1 MTALEFRINGVGEE
15 AGSKRAF
22 TPKGWTR
29 PVITDANKNLKGWQQ
44 LVRDAAN
51 QAIAG
56 LPPVEQSVLLGAV
69 RLTVAFY
76 LPRPKSLARSVH
88 SHIKKPDLDK
98 CVRAIQ
104 DALSKIVYRDDAQI
118 VELLAAKLYAEAAE
132 VPHVD
137 VRVERCDGLAPAFW
151 DVPLPFF
158 GTEGRR

>member
-1 MTALEFRINGVGEE
+1 T
-15 AGSKRAF
+15 
-22 TPKGWTR
+22 
-29 PVITDANKNLKGWQQ
+29 VIL
-44 LVRDAAN
+44 
-51 QAIAG
+51 
-56 LPPVEQSVLLGAV
+56 SAV

-104 DALSKIVYRDDAQI
+104 DALAKIVYRDDAQI
-118 VELLAAKLYAEAAE
+118 VELLAAKLYAEVAE

-158 GTEGRR
+158 GTDDRR